1 MGWRLGLWDQ
11 DGTDFLADV
20 VQAVANSQ
28 PDAVH
33 TGGHGAKVPGETE
46 AGIPRHRY
54 MAVLVAHVVA
64 RQTQFGI
71 AHRLAIEMDGDGR
84 YAGDTGRPARDIK
97 MAFDVKVHLIAGKV
111 DLAPSILYALGHR
124 Q

>member
-1 MGWRLGLWDQ
+1 MGGRLGLWDQ

-33 TGGHGAKVPGETE
+33 TGGHAAKVPGETE
-46 AGIPRHRY
+46 TGIPRHRY

-64 RQTQFGI
+64 RQTQE
-71 AHRLAIEMDGDGR
+71 AVRWPPPRQDLRSARLPLSEW
-84 YAGDTGRPARDIK
+84 
-97 MAFDVKVHLIAGKV
+97 HLPQ
-111 DLAPSILYALGHR
+111 APPVIRA
-124 Q
+124 